1 LEEGRVGR
9 EAVKGSIVVFF
20 LLVFSVCLLFGG
32 FVDARAQSPQLLV
45 KAIEIQGNK
54 RVDKETILFK
64 LKSKEGEPF
73 SVSKVREDVKSLYE
87 TGYFEDVEVDA
98 EPFEGGV
105 KLVYKVEER
114 PLVARVLVKGNK
126 KIKTKDIT
134 KELKKFPLSIYNE
147 NIVKEN
153 VRKIMQM
160 YQAKGYYDVRV
171 DVERKERR
179 GRIVLTYRIR
189 EGRKAHVAKIEFVG
203 NKHFSDRT
211 LRGQMLTKEK
221 NLWSMVTIFV
231 GYFLGK
237 PSTYYYI
244 PDLLKLDLM
253 KVREFYRD
261 HGFLRVAVGDP
272 QVSVKDSGK
281 IYIKVPIEEGPRY
294 KVANVDLRLGT
305 DDPFKSED
313 IKKLLGL
320 KSGEWYGAATMRQDV
335 NNLTE
340 LYGSKGYVNADV
352 RPLVEIDDEDHTVR
366 VTYRI
371 EKGAKYYVGK
381 IEVQGNVKT
390 RDKVIRRELGLAEGD
405 VMNTL
410 ALKAAKERLS
420 RLGYFSQVDIET
432 KPGEDHFEDILV
444 NVEEQPTGS
453 LMFGGGY
460 STQEAFGAMVQL
472 QEKNLFGRGQS
483 VSLSGNFSGKRA
495 EYDLSFFDPYILDR
509 PLSLGVRTHHL
520 TYEFDTFDEESLGF
534 TITLGKRIWNWY
546 TTASIGYEFQSVDI
560 SGVDDDAPE
569 FIHDQRGR
577 SVSSAVILGL
587 SQDTRNSTVLPTR
600 GFQRR
605 VSLKV
610 AGLGGDEYYYK
621 VIADAGWFF
630 SINKL
635 IKNSVFHVRGR
646 MGFINPLPVGD
657 GSDRPVY
664 ERFFVGGDDTVRGF
678 DEDEASPERDGQ
690 AIGGT
695 KELIVNVEYLFPL
708 VGGLRGLVFYDTGAA
723 FDNGDQISLSGLRHA
738 VGVGIRFITPFG
750 PLKLD
755 LGYKL
760 DRKKGEDSTKVHFSV
775 GTVF

>member
-1 LEEGRVGR
+1 MGR
-9 EAVKGSIVVFF
+9 EAVKGCTVVFF
-20 LLVFSVCLLFGG
+20 LLFFSVYLLFGG
-32 FVDARAQSPQLLV
+32 LLDAQARSPQLLV
-45 KAIEIQGNK
+45 KAIEVQGNK

-73 SVSKVREDVKSLYE
+73 SVSKVRADVQALYE

-98 EPFEGGV
+98 QPFEGGV
-105 KLVYKVEER
+105 KLIYQVKER
-114 PLVARVLVKGNK
+114 PLVARVFIKGNK
-126 KIKTKDIT
+126 RIKTKDIS

-147 NIVKEN
+147 NIIKEN
-153 VRKIMQM
+153 VGKIVQM
-160 YQAKGYYDVRV
+160 YQAKGYYDVKV
-171 DVERKERR
+171 DVEKKEKQ
-179 GRIVLTYRIR
+179 GRIVLTYKIH
-189 EGRKAHVAKIEFVG
+189 EGKKAHVAKIEFIG
-203 NKHFSDRT
+203 NKHFSDRV

-221 NLWSMVTIFV
+221 NIWNMVTTFI
-231 GYFLGK
+231 GHFLGK

-244 PDLLKLDLM
+244 PDLLKVDLM

-272 QVSVKDSGK
+272 QVKVKDSGK
-281 IYIKVPIEEGPRY
+281 IYIRVPIEEGPRY
-294 KVANVDLRLGT
+294 KVADVNLQLGP
-305 DDPFKSED
+305 DDPFKPDE
-313 IKKLLGL
+313 IKKVLLL
-320 KSGEWYGAATMRQDV
+320 KAGEWYGAAAMRRDV

-340 LYGSKGYVNADV
+340 LYGSKGFVNADV
-352 RPLVEIDDEDHTVR
+352 RPLVELDDRGHTVR

-371 EKGAKYYVGK
+371 AKGAKYYVGR
-381 IEVQGNVKT
+381 IEVQGNIKT

-410 ALKAAKERLS
+410 ALKAAKEKLS

-432 KPGEDHFEDILV
+432 KPGGDHLENIVV

-483 VSLSGNFSGKRA
+483 ISLSGNFSGKRV
-495 EYDLSFFDPYILDR
+495 EYDLSFFDPYIFDR
-509 PLSLGVRTHHL
+509 PLSLSVRTHHL
-520 TYEFDTFDEESLGF
+520 TYEFDTFEEGSLGF
-534 TITLGKRIWNWY
+534 NLTLGKRVWNWY
-546 TTASIGYEFQSVDI
+546 TTASIGYDLQSVEI
-560 SGVDDDAPE
+560 SGVDDSAPE
-569 FIHDQRGR
+569 FIHNQKGR
-577 SVSSAVILGL
+577 SVSSAVVLGL

-605 VSLKV
+605 LSLKV

-621 VIADAGWFF
+621 VMADAGWFF

-635 IKNSVFHVRGR
+635 VKNSVFHFRVRA
-646 MGFINPLPVGD
+646 GFINPLPIGN

-678 DEDEASPERDGQ
+678 TEDEASPERDGQ

-695 KELIVNVEYLFPL
+695 KELIANFEYLFPL
-708 VGGLRGLVFYDTGAA
+708 VGGLRGLIFYDTGAA
-723 FDNGDQISLSGLRHA
+723 FDNGEQISLTGLRHA

-760 DRKKGEDSTKVHFSV
+760 DRKKGEDPTKIHFSV